1 MSDVKQFLDKDGL
14 NALWNKTCSTFI
26 PNRPSTKFYPFIG
39 TASRGTSYKVTLPY
53 NGVNVS
59 YKLFMMNT
67 MEIVLGSSY
76 QKGSTGKIFLSY
88 YFTKQE
94 DNTWSA
100 QDTRA
105 FAIGCNISP
114 TITYQISNPA
124 IFWINL
130 NSTTYNV
137 ISIKNLTA
145 EDSAPSYDYRNT
157 TIEAV
162 TDLPTTNISSVPITI
177 LSSDDNKLKY
187 NGNEIAVVNHTH
199 DYLPSVGGLLTGP
212 IVFNGTDS
220 NRNIIS
226 INNTTGD

>member
-59 YKLFMMNT
+59 YKVYMMNT

-76 QKGSTGKIFLSY
+76 PNGATGKIFLSY
-88 YFTKQE
+88 YFTR
-94 DNTWSA
+94 DANGTWLA
-100 QDTRA
+100 NDLRA
-105 FAIGCNISP
+105 FAIGCNVAP

-124 IFWINL
+124 IFRITL
-130 NSTTYNV
+130 NSPEYNV
-137 ISIKNLTA
+137 VSIKNLTA
-145 EDSAPSYDYRNT
+145 EDSAPSYDYRKT

-162 TDLPTTNISSVPITI
+162 TSVPTTGISSVPITI
-177 LSSDDNKLKY
+177 LSNDGNKLKY

-199 DYLPSVGGLLTGP
+199 SYLPLSGGTLTGP
-212 IVFNGTDS
+212 LTIS
-220 NRNIIS
+220 NNSLNIQMK
-226 INNTTGD
+226 NL